1 MGSTSPTW
9 SRAGAGAATCVVLFL
24 SIAALVGAFAL
35 AIVREV
41 PDHATAWAV
50 AGVALLAA
58 LGHLALSA

>member
-1 MGSTSPTW
+1 
-9 SRAGAGAATCVVLFL
+9 VVLFL